1 MTAQRKTS
9 RRRTSSSKDQEFERL
24 LRRAALYAKRHAK
37 RQIAPAAVVSITR
50 RKRVKAA

>member
-1 MTAQRKTS
+1 MTAQRKVS
-9 RRRTSSSKDQEFERL
+9 RRRTSSKDQEFERL

-37 RQIAPAAVVSITR
+37 RQMAPATVVSITR

>member
-9 RRRTSSSKDQEFERL
+9 RRRISPKDQEFERL
-24 LRRAALYAKRHAK
+24 LRRAALYAKR
-37 RQIAPAAVVSITR
+37 QIAPVSIAR